1 MMYWVRRVRKRIFKG
16 WWLVGRVLVV
26 GKLVSA
32 AFPPKFLHW
41 RSGLNLLLNLD
52 FIVAKA
58 RSERN
63 LPTLKQYT
71 IDVITSD
78 SPLATPADN
87 GQGNVQE
94 PALLNTE
101 LDTEKLKILKMGS
114 SYIRAWIAKREENG
128 TD

>member
-1 MMYWVRRVRKRIFKG
+1 MLLSTK
-16 WWLVGRVLVV
+16 
-26 GKLVSA
+26 A
-32 AFPPKFLHW
+32 LHW
-41 RSGLNLLLNLD
+41 SVLNLLLNLD

-63 LPTLKQYT
+63 LPTLKQYI

-94 PALLNTE
+94 PASLNTE

-128 TD
+128 RD